1 MQEDALAEEL
11 DYIFNPRS
19 IAVIGAS
26 TEPKKLG
33 NRILNNLINRKYTGK
48 LFPINPRDR
57 EIMGFQAYSK
67 VVEVPETIDVAVI
80 VVPASAVLQ
89 AMEECVK
96 KGVRGAVIITSGFAE
111 TGVKVREL
119 QERMAEVAHKGG
131 LRFVGPNCEGI
142 FNASANVD
150 MTFAPKS
157 PKKGGISFISQS
169 GAIGANTMFR
179 WGAERGVGFNVFC
192 SSGNEA
198 DLSSADYL
206 QYVGQDEDTRVVM
219 MYVEGIKKGRLF
231 FEVAKRTSQTKPIV
245 LMKGGQTE
253 AGSRAVSS
261 HTGVLSGSSVIFDT
275 VCRQTGIVKVDD
287 VDELFDVSMTF
298 ETQPLPKGSNVGI
311 VTGAGGGMGVVAV
324 DACIKRE
331 LYVPVFSENTIAQ
344 LKASLPPYAPVNNP
358 VDLTPPF
365 DPARLVKCTEIV
377 LQDEKIDS
385 VISMGFG
392 WRTDMVSVELAA
404 VEEFLGLKKYGKPI
418 VMVSVAS
425 KCEFE
430 TLRKLEAEGIPV
442 FLTPGKASRAIAAL
456 VQYQKFKSK
465 QKGYSETRL

>member
-1 MQEDALAEEL
+1 MQESSLTKEL
-11 DYIFNPRS
+11 DCIFNPKS
-19 IAVIGAS
+19 IAIIGAS
-26 TEPKKLG
+26 AESKKLG
-33 NRILNNLINRKYTGK
+33 NRILSNLINRKFPGK
-48 LFPINPRDR
+48 LFPINPHIR
-57 EIMGFQAYSK
+57 EIMSFRAYSR
-67 VVEVPETIDVAVI
+67 VAEVPDKIDLAVI
-80 VVPASAVLQ
+80 VVPALAVLQ
-89 AMEECVK
+89 AMKECVEK
-96 KGVRGAVIITSGFAE
+96 EIKGAVVITSGFAE
-111 TGVKVREL
+111 TGAKGREL
-119 QERMAEVAHKGG
+119 QEKMAEIAEKGG

-142 FNASANVD
+142 FNASANLD
-150 MTFAPKS
+150 LTFAPKS

-179 WGAERGVGFNVFC
+179 WGAERGVGFQVFC

-198 DLSSADYL
+198 DLGSTDYL
-206 QYVGQDEDTRVVM
+206 EYVSLDKDTRVVM
-219 MYVEGIKKGRLF
+219 MYVEGVKKGKLF
-231 FEVAKRTSQTKPIV
+231 LEAARRTTMTKPIV

-261 HTGVLSGSSVIFDT
+261 HTGVLSGSNVIFDA
-275 VCRQTGIVKVDD
+275 VCKQTGIVKVED

-324 DACIKRE
+324 DACTKRE
-331 LYVPVFSENTIAQ
+331 LNVPIFSKDTIAQ
-344 LKASLPPYAPVNNP
+344 LKAILPPYAPVNNP

-365 DPARLVKCTEIV
+365 DPMRLVKCTEIV
-377 LQDEKIDS
+377 LRDKIIDS

-404 VEEFLGLKKYGKPI
+404 VEEFIKLKEYGKPI

-430 TLRKLEAEGIPV
+430 VLRKLEAEGVPV

-456 VQYQKFKSK
+456 VEYQKYRSK
-465 QKGYSETRL
+465 QRVF